1 MNAFFPL
8 YPIEI
13 RQRDLPWSSPSSSD
27 YFACYAGGTFLCCF
41 FHNATSIWQVGG
53 TSVDP
58 KMHHT
63 MQQCFTQSNIQEP
76 NLMLATFKWVIFFL
90 IVPLHVSGGSYY
102 TFMSLKW
109 VFWTYFVAR
118 KFWYLVAYS
127 VHKSWES
134 DSSFNLHVCY

>member
-27 YFACYAGGTFLCCF
+27 YFSCYAGGTFLCCF
-41 FHNATSIWQVGG
+41 FHDATSIWQVGG

-76 NLMLATFKWVIFFL
+76 NLMLATFK
-90 IVPLHVSGGSYY
+90 
-102 TFMSLKW
+102 
-109 VFWTYFVAR
+109 
-118 KFWYLVAYS
+118 
-127 VHKSWES
+127 
-134 DSSFNLHVCY
+134 